1 MTKETTPFGVVSF
14 CFHWRICANDPQ
26 TLRRIYARSA
36 TLLSL
41 LHIDIKCAIVS
52 LKGANRMEFLMEF
65 IVGLY
70 MELMMLMVPERGE
83 APKKYRKTVLIIAVT
98 VLLSVIALFTWGAIL
113 LTDYNNNLGYIP
125 ITIALV
131 ISIAQIVAGVILYN
145 KKSRK

>member
-1 MTKETTPFGVVSF
+1 
-14 CFHWRICANDPQ
+14 
-26 TLRRIYARSA
+26 
-36 TLLSL
+36 
-41 LHIDIKCAIVS
+41 
-52 LKGANRMEFLMEF
+52 MEFLMEF
-65 IVGLY
+65 IVGFY

-125 ITIALV
+125 IAIALV
-131 ISIAQIVAGVILYN
+131 ISTAQIVAGVILYN